1 MKHFAVAGNKAVC
14 YIGVEAKCFT
24 DQKGGVM
31 DQIQRQ
37 QMNLRVPG
45 DLKTAISQASREN
58 QRTLN
63 AEAVMLMKEGLKWR
77 EQREKATA

>member
-1 MKHFAVAGNKAVC
+1 MN
-14 YIGVEAKCFT
+14 
-24 DQKGGVM
+24 
-31 DQIQRQ
+31 QIQRQ

-45 DLKTAISQASREN
+45 DLKSAIARSSREN